1 MRLKLLA
8 INVWFF
14 FLHMNIKMYSS
25 TFIIFA
31 AIFFHAIEVV

>member
-8 INVWFF
+8 INFFF
-14 FLHMNIKMYSS
+14 FLHMDIEMYSS